1 MTAEVGAETVGK
13 MENLTEE
20 IENALS
26 AAGWVPGRQVDT
38 AEWQRR
44 LEASGEVTMSEAA
57 RRFLAEFGGLSFP
70 HAGTGISM
78 ARQPF
83 VLDPLLCLGEEDR
96 FAEWGEELGESI
108 FPVGEFDEGR
118 GGFLGIDEN
127 GVIYQVVDT
136 LSRFAEQRA
145 GLECLILGIAPEP
158 LFE

>member
-1 MTAEVGAETVGK
+1 

-20 IENALS
+20 IERALS
-26 AAGWVPGRQVDT
+26 AVGWRPGRRVST
-38 AEWQRR
+38 SEWQSR
-44 LEASGEVTMSEAA
+44 LEASGEVTMHERA

-83 VLDPLLCLGEEDR
+83 DLDPLLCLGEEGR
-96 FAEWGEELGESI
+96 FAEWSDESGENI

-118 GGFLGIDEN
+118 GGFLGIDEK
-127 GVIYQVVDT
+127 GMLYQVVDT
-136 LSRFAEQRA
+136 LSRFAEDRA

-158 LFE
+158 LLD

>member
-1 MTAEVGAETVGK
+1 

-20 IENALS
+20 IERSLS
-26 AAGWVPGRQVDT
+26 AAGWRPGRDVDT
-38 AEWQRR
+38 GEWRRR
-44 LEASGEVTMSEAA
+44 LEASGDVTMHDAA

-70 HAGTGISM
+70 HAGTGVSM

-96 FAEWGEELGESI
+96 FAEWGEEAEASI

-118 GGFLGIDEN
+118 GGFLGIDEQ
-127 GVIYQVVDT
+127 GVLYQVVDS
-136 LSRFAEQRA
+136 LSRFAEGRA